1 MLSTL
6 LASATAF
13 PEVELTFPNLFGGI
27 TLSYYQGFELFGIK
41 IYWYGV
47 LINHRRGSRVPL
59 RDVAR

>member
-41 IYWYGV
+41 IYCCLLYT
-47 LINHRRGSRVPL
+47 SPSP
-59 RDVAR
+59 RD

>member
-27 TLSYYQGFELFGIK
+27 TLSYYLCLKHPFNAPDPQCSK
-41 IYWYGV
+41 P
-47 LINHRRGSRVPL
+47 SSSPSST
-59 RDVAR
+59 

>member
-47 LINHRRGSRVPL
+47 LIDRKSV
-59 RDVAR
+59 V